1 MNYMP
6 DSDASRIID
15 NVSMGSLSS
24 YSIFL
29 TALIAFTGCSTS
41 GQPVLRDFEQLTP
54 VTIMDAPAP
63 DPARVTAADQEQTVR
78 GKYLVELLGCG
89 SCHTDGAL
97 TGLPN
102 NDRLLAGSRTGIA
115 YSDPLRQKN
124 PGVVYPSNLTPDAE
138 TGIGAWSDREVVNM
152 ITSGI
157 DKHGRRKLP
166 IMPWPAYT
174 RLSDADARAIV
185 SYLRSLTPVSHK
197 IPDSVNPGEKATQPF
212 VYFGVYRKRP

>member
-1 MNYMP
+1 MP
-6 DSDASRIID
+6 QYYQPRFKHHNHPAALIS
-15 NVSMGSLSS
+15 GSL
-24 YSIFL
+24 FL
-29 TALIAFTGCSTS
+29 IVLACPMGCTTS
-41 GQPVLRDFEQLTP
+41 MQQSPGDFEQLTP

-63 DPARVTAADQEQTVR
+63 DPSRVTAVDTGQAAR

-97 TGLPN
+97 VGLPEQ
-102 NDRLLAGSRTGIA
+102 DRRLAGSHIGIA
-115 YSDPLRQKN
+115 YWDPLRQQN
-124 PGVVYPSNLTPDAE
+124 PGVVYPSNLTPDE
-138 TGIGAWSDREVVNM
+138 DTGLGSWSDAQILMM

-174 RLSDADARAIV
+174 KLADEDARAIIA
-185 SYLRSLTPVSHK
+185 YLRSLTPVANK
-197 IPDSVNPGEKATQPF
+197 VPENVRPGVKATQPY